1 MIANYQRARGY
12 PGPVGERALLVVIA
26 GIVGDDGDAL
36 FLQLQRNRFPD
47 AAAAAGD
54 DCDACHKSSSPTG
67 YRMMIRP
74 RRGAPQ
80 VDRNVNR
87 KAIREAGRLNC
98 KAAPAH
104 SKHHQSQRARKVGVL
119 GNRYGVSMRVWEWW
133 YR

>member
-1 MIANYQRARGY
+1 MIADVPLARGD
-12 PGPVGERALLVVIA
+12 PGPVGERARLFVIA

-74 RRGAPQ
+74 QRGAPQ
-80 VDRNVNR
+80 VDRN
-87 KAIREAGRLNC
+87 
-98 KAAPAH
+98 
-104 SKHHQSQRARKVGVL
+104 RAEERRVGKEC
-119 GNRYGVSMRVWEWW
+119 VSTCRSRWSP
-133 YR
+133 YH